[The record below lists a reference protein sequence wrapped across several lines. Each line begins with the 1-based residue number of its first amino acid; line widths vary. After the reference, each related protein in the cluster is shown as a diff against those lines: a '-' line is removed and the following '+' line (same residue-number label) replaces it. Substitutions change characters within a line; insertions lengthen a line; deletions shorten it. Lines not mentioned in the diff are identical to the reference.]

1 MRHQTKEELLM
12 LRLNMDEVFMTP
24 LLPYKE
30 YITEH
35 GLHEVGKGIGIGAKH
50 YQALY
55 EFPDQQIN
63 VSLIHGPLF
72 HCAVNAPY
80 EWRVSTGLGHLE
92 EVEGYKTEEELYIL
106 LTKILGGSYG
116 LPV

>member
-1 MRHQTKEELLM
+1 MRHQTKAEILM

-24 LLPYKE
+24 LLPYKN

-35 GLHEVGKGIGIGAKH
+35 GLHEVGQGIGMGEAKH
-50 YQALY
+50 YQARY
-55 EFPDQQIN
+55 EFPDQQIK

-72 HCAVNAPY
+72 HCNYDGPY
-80 EWRVSTGLGHLE
+80 EWRITYPDGAVE
-92 EVEGYKTEEELYIL
+92 PEGYKTEEELYIL

-116 LPV
+116 IPE

>member
-1 MRHQTKEELLM
+1 MYRTKKDLSQWIAVMNEL
-12 LRLNMDEVFMTP
+12 FMTP
-24 LLPYKE
+24 SLPYKD

-35 GLHEVGKGIGIGAKH
+35 GLHDVSRSIGMGKH
-50 YQALY
+50 YQARY
-55 EFPDQQIN
+55 EFPDQQIS

-72 HCAVNAPY
+72 HCSHDGPY
-80 EWRVSTGLGHLE
+80 EWRITYPDGAVE
-92 EVEGYKTEEELYIL
+92 PEGYKTEEELYIL